1 MTLKQIKWGP
11 VLFCGWLVILVSA
24 AIVLPPTNSRVISA
38 MAVPMLVLIW
48 LLMSVVALG
57 SYFYR
62 GWRRVPVVP
71 NRAAYIAWMSIETVF
86 ALGALGGIV
95 WFFLTPSWFVKG

>member
-1 MTLKQIKWGP
+1 
-11 VLFCGWLVILVSA
+11 
-24 AIVLPPTNSRVISA
+24 
-38 MAVPMLVLIW
+38 MAVPMLVLMLIW

-62 GWRRVPVVP
+62 GWRRVPVVR

-86 ALGALGGIV
+86 ALGTLGGIV
-95 WFFLTPSWFVKG
+95 WFFLTPS